1 MKRTLILTLAFALS
15 AVSAQAATP
24 QGGGPL
30 PPPLAPTQ
38 NPVTAEKAILGK
50 MLFWDEQLSSDD
62 TMACGTCHGVPA
74 GFTDSRI
81 GVHPGPD
88 GILGNQDDIFSS
100 PGVIRAETD
109 GTYSPDATFGL
120 DVQMAGRRTPDVFGA
135 LYAPETFWDGRGTS
149 SFTDPETG
157 VLLIPAGAALESQ
170 AIGPIMSDAEMA
182 HEARDWDSVTAK
194 LGQVRPMALAT
205 DLTSDMTAALAISPS
220 YAELFNDAFGTTH
233 ITAQRIAY
241 AIATYQRTLIPNQ
254 SPWDDFQAG
263 VPGALT
269 PNQFAGMNQ
278 FLGPA
283 NCSDCHTPPVFS
295 DNQFHNLGLRPS
307 TEDNGRQGVTGN
319 FADRGKFKT
328 PSLRNAGLRERYFH
342 NGQESILDN
351 GPAPGGVDE
360 IYINGGG
367 QFRANLDPLLI
378 PLAGRPGI
386 NMQQI
391 MDFVGNG
398 LTDPRV
404 ANALPP
410 FDKPTLYSERHPAG
424 AASFGQANP
433 SGSGIT
439 PRLIALTPAVLGST
453 SFKIGLQD
461 APTTSGTALLGLSRT
476 MGSGTLVRGLPF
488 NLGGP
493 VEAWIPAPLQI
504 DNSGRGYA
512 TFAFNI
518 PNQAGLAGIDFFVQA
533 FVRDLS
539 APGGSGAA
547 TTGTV
552 YSMH

>member
-1 MKRTLILTLAFALS
+1 MKRTLILTLSFALS
-15 AVSAQAATP
+15 AVSAQAASP

-30 PPPLAPTQ
+30 PPPLAPAQ

-62 TMACGTCHGVPA
+62 TVACGTCHGVPA
-74 GFTDSRI
+74 GFTDSRV
-81 GVHPGPD
+81 GTHPGND
-88 GILGNQDDIFSS
+88 GILGSPDDLMTS
-100 PGVIRAETD
+100 PGVIRAESN
-109 GTYSPDATFGL
+109 GAYNPDATFGL
-120 DVQMAGRRTPDVFGA
+120 DVQLTGRRTQDVFGA

-157 VLLIPAGAALESQ
+157 VLLIAAGAALESQ
-170 AIGPIMSDAEMA
+170 AIGPIMNDAEMA
-182 HEARDWDSVTAK
+182 HEARDWNSVTTK

-205 DLTSDMTAALAISPS
+205 DLTPDMTAALALSS
-220 YAELFNDAFGTTH
+220 TYGELFDDAFGTSD

-241 AIATYQRTLIPNQ
+241 AIATYERTLVPNQ
-254 SPWDDFQAG
+254 SPWDEFQAG
-263 VPGALT
+263 NPGALT
-269 PNQFAGMNQ
+269 PNQMAGHNQ
-278 FLGPA
+278 FMGPA
-283 NCSDCHTPPVFS
+283 NCSNCHTPPFFT
-295 DNQFHNLGLRPS
+295 DNQFHNLGLRPT

-351 GPAPGGVDE
+351 GPAPGGVDA
-360 IYINGGG
+360 IYIAGGG
-367 QFRANLDPLLI
+367 PFPDNRDPLLV

-386 NMQQI
+386 NMAQI

-424 AASFGQANP
+424 ATSYGLANAD
-433 SGSGIT
+433 GSGII
-439 PRLIALTPAVLGST
+439 PRLITQTPGVLGSQ

-461 APTTSGTALLGLSRT
+461 APPISGTAVLGLSRT
-476 MGSGTLVRGLPF
+476 MGSGSLVRGLPF
-488 NLGGP
+488 HLGGT
-493 VEAWIPAPLQI
+493 VEAWIPAPVQI
-504 DNSGRGYA
+504 DSNGRGYA
-512 TFAFNI
+512 TFAFDI
-518 PNQAGLAGIDFFVQA
+518 PNQPGLAGIDFFVQA
-533 FVRDLS
+533 FIKDLS
-539 APGGSGAA
+539 APGGSAAA
-547 TTGTV
+547 TTGAI